1 MTEPIRYRVWS
12 ADAEHT
18 FNYNVSSL
26 DAARLGESVLNRY
39 ARYLEDEG
47 LRSAALLTTGIETDD
62 GDDTLDPQDWVE
74 VGEDAREKSVPADVT
89 DATLPVVLR
98 VDSKLPVS
106 LAFGTPS
113 LVLHF
118 KDDADRAT
126 AERVLAAFHETLF
139 AEANMS
145 DRPVFEHA

>member
-18 FNYNVSSL
+18 FNHDVPSL
-26 DAARLGESVLNRY
+26 DAARLGESVMNLY

-47 LRSAALLTTGIETDD
+47 LRSAALLTTGIETDN
-62 GDDTLDPQDWVE
+62 GDSTLDPQDWVE
-74 VGEDAREKSVPADVT
+74 VGEDERDQSIPTDTT
-89 DATLPVVLR
+89 DANLPVTLR

-106 LAFGTPS
+106 LAFNTPS
-113 LVLHF
+113 LVLYF

-126 AERVLAAFHETLF
+126 AASVLTAFHETLF
-139 AEANMS
+139 DGTNTS
-145 DRPVFEHA
+145 SPPVFEYA